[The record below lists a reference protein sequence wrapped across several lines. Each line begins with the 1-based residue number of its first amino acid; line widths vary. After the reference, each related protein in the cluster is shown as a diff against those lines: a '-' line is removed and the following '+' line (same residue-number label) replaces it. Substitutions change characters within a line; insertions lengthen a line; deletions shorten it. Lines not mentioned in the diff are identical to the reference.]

1 MNYIY
6 SVCLGFTKYNFSN
19 AEGALMKA
27 IDLKSNLVKI
37 QVKPL
42 DTDDPERQVAFDYKT
57 FKSLYEMKS
66 IDLVL
71 RALVA

>member
-1 MNYIY
+1 
-6 SVCLGFTKYNFSN
+6 
-19 AEGALMKA
+19 MKA